1 MTITQNFN
9 DGQWNIAI
17 EGRLDANTSPELEET
32 LKAKPQELTGL
43 TLDFGG
49 LNYISSAGL
58 RVMLLALKQMNMAG
72 KSIKVVNVTDPV
84 FEVLELTGFVD
95 ILDIERA

>member
-32 LKAKPQELTGL
+32 LKAEPQGLTGL
-43 TLDFGG
+43 TLDFGE

-72 KSIKVVNVTDPV
+72 KPIKVVNVTDPV